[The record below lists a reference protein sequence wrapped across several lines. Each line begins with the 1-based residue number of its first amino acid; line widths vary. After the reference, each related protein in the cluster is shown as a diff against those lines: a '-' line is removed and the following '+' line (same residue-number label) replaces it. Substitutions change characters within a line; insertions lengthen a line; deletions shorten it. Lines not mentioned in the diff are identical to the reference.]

1 MSTISQQQREEAK
14 SELIFRLNDRPSL
27 AQSLIAA
34 LQHSAAIFI
43 GIITPPIV
51 VAGALGLDP
60 AMKSYL
66 ISMSLLVSGL
76 ATFVQCKKVGPVG
89 SGLLSIQGTSF
100 TFLATVTAIGLWA
113 QANGAS
119 QEQMI
124 ATIAGTAL
132 LGSSVEIIFSR
143 FIPLLQKIITPLVS
157 GIIVLLIGINLIA
170 VGIRDVGG
178 GAYVYANLPEQFASW
193 ENLMLAG
200 IVLLSIV
207 LFNRIKNKWFR
218 MGSIFFGMLVGYIV
232 AVFIGKVDFSAL
244 TSMSLVTV
252 PVPFKFG
259 LKIAG
264 PYIIPMMLLF
274 LITTVE
280 TMGDL
285 TATSMISGEPVEGDL
300 YMKRISGGVLADGVN
315 SAISSCLNSFPV
327 TTFSQNNGVIQ
338 MTGVASR
345 YIGFFI
351 AGFLALFGIF
361 PIVGGVFSVI
371 PYPVIG
377 GAVVVLAGTI
387 AAGGIRIISTSILD
401 RRGVLIIAIALGLGL
416 SVILY
421 PEILKNFSPFFKS
434 MFSSPITTGGLT
446 AIFLNIILPRELRN
460 RSLSRDPSKDMMGQQ
475 EL

>member
-1 MSTISQQQREEAK
+1 MSISSQQREEAR
-14 SELIFRLNDRPSL
+14 SELIFKLTDRPPFGQ
-27 AQSLIAA
+27 AFVAA
-34 LQHSAAIFI
+34 LQHAAAIFI

-51 VAGALGLDP
+51 VAGALGLDS

-66 ISMSLLVSGL
+66 ISMSLLVSGI
-76 ATFVQCKKVGPVG
+76 ATFIQCRKIGPIG

-113 QANGAS
+113 KANGAS
-119 QEQMI
+119 QPEMI

-132 LGSSVEIIFSR
+132 LGSVVEIVFSR

-157 GIIVLLIGINLIA
+157 GIIVLLIGINLVSVA
-170 VGIRDVGG
+170 MRDIGG
-178 GAYVYANLPEQFASW
+178 GSYIYNNVPEQFASFQ
-193 ENLMLAG
+193 NLALAA
-200 IVLLSIV
+200 IVLISIV
-207 LFNRIKNKWFR
+207 IFNRIKNKWFR

-232 AVFIGKVDFSAL
+232 AAALGKVNFSAMGSLPFL
-244 TSMSLVTV
+244 TI
-252 PVPFKFG
+252 PIPFKFG

-285 TATSMISGEPVEGDL
+285 TATSMISGEPVEGEV
-300 YMKRISGGVLADGVN
+300 YMNRIAGGVLADGVN
-315 SAISSCLNSFPV
+315 SAISSCFNSFPV

-345 YIGFFI
+345 YIGFII

-361 PIVGGVFSVI
+361 PIIGGVFSVI

-377 GAVVVLAGTI
+377 GAVLVLAGTI
-387 AAGGIRIISTSILD
+387 AAGGIRIISTSILN
-401 RRGVLIIAIALGLGL
+401 RRGVLIIAISLGMGLG
-416 SVILY
+416 VILV
-421 PEILKNFSPFFKS
+421 PEIVQNFSPFFKS
-434 MFSSPITTGGLT
+434 MFGSPITTGGLV
-446 AIFLNIILPRELRN
+446 AIFLNIILPRDLKNQRV
-460 RSLSRDPSKDMMGQQ
+460 SKKPENDMMGQQ
-475 EL
+475 EG

>member
-1 MSTISQQQREEAK
+1 MSLSSQQRDEAR
-14 SELIFRLNDRPSL
+14 SELIFSLNEKPPIGQAL
-27 AQSLIAA
+27 VAA
-34 LQHSAAIFI
+34 LQHAAAIFI

-51 VAGALGLDP
+51 VAGALGLDS

-66 ISMSLLVSGL
+66 ISMSLLVSGI
-76 ATFVQCKKVGPVG
+76 ATFIQCRKIGPVG
-89 SGLLSIQGTSF
+89 SGLLAIQGTSF

-113 QANGAS
+113 KANGAT
-119 QEQMI
+119 QPEMI

-132 LGSSVEIIFSR
+132 LGSVVEIIFSR

-170 VGIRDVGG
+170 VAMRDIGG
-178 GAYVYANLPEQFASW
+178 GTYIYNDLPEQFGSFQ
-193 ENLMLAG
+193 NLVLAA
-200 IVLLSIV
+200 IV
-207 LFNRIKNKWFR
+207 LFSIIFFNRIRNKWFR

-232 AVFIGKVDFSAL
+232 AVVLKRVDFS
-244 TSMSLVTV
+244 SIGSLSLLTV
-252 PVPFKFG
+252 PIPFKFG

-264 PYIIPMMLLF
+264 PYIIPMMLLY

-285 TATSMISGEPVEGDL
+285 TATSMISGESVEGEL
-300 YMKRISGGVLADGVN
+300 YMNRIAGGVLADGVN
-315 SAISSCLNSFPV
+315 SAISSCFNSFPV

-345 YIGFFI
+345 YVGFII

-361 PIVGGVFSVI
+361 PIVGGLFSVI

-377 GAVVVLAGTI
+377 GAVLVLAGTI
-387 AAGGIRIISTSILD
+387 AAGGIRIISTSVLN
-401 RRGVLIIAIALGLGL
+401 RRGVMIIAISLGMGIG
-416 SVILY
+416 VILI
-421 PEILKNFSPFFKS
+421 PEILQYFSPFFKS
-434 MFSSPITTGGLT
+434 MFSSPITTGGLV
-446 AIFLNIILPRELRN
+446 AIFLNIVLPRNMQNQRV
-460 RSLSRDPSKDMMGQQ
+460 SKKPENDMMGQQ

>member
-1 MSTISQQQREEAK
+1 MSTISQQQRAEAQ
-14 SELIFRLNDRPSL
+14 SELIFRLHDRPTTPKAL
-27 AQSLIAA
+27 VAA

-51 VAGALGLDP
+51 VAGALGLDS

-76 ATFVQCKKVGPVG
+76 ATFIQCRKIGPIG

-113 QANGAS
+113 QENGAS

-143 FIPLLQKIITPLVS
+143 FIHLLQKIITPLVS
-157 GIIVLLIGINLIA
+157 GIIVLLIGINLISVA
-170 VGIRDVGG
+170 VRDVGG
-178 GAYVYANLPEQFASW
+178 GAYVYANLPDQFASF
-193 ENLMLAG
+193 ENLILAG
-200 IVLLSIV
+200 IVLISIV
-207 LFNRIKNKWFR
+207 FFNRIKNTWFR

-232 AVFIGKVDFSAL
+232 AAFLGKVDFSSL
-244 TSMSLVTV
+244 SSMNLLTV
-252 PVPFKFG
+252 PIPFKFG
-259 LKIAG
+259 LRIAG

-285 TATSMISGEPVEGDL
+285 TATSMISGEPVEGEL
-300 YMKRISGGVLADGVN
+300 YLKRISGGVLADGVN
-315 SAISSCLNSFPV
+315 SALSSCMNSFPV

-345 YIGFFI
+345 YVGFYI

-361 PIVGGVFSVI
+361 PIIGGLFSVI

-377 GAVVVLAGTI
+377 GAVIVLAGTI

-401 RRGVLIIAIALGLGL
+401 RRGVLIIAISLGLGL
-416 SVILY
+416 GVILY
-421 PEILKNFSPFFKS
+421 PEILKNFSPFFTS
-434 MFSSPITTGGLT
+434 MLGSPITTGGLT
-446 AIFLNIILPRELRN
+446 AIFLNIVLPRELR
-460 RSLSRDPSKDMMGQQ
+460 SRGISKDPNKDMMGQQ
-475 EL
+475 EG